1 MATYVAFLRAIN
13 LGAKR
18 KFAKAD
24 LVAATEAAGGTE
36 VATWIN
42 TGNVRL
48 NSSRRSTGA
57 VETALEAAYLATTGF
72 EVPTVVLTMAQLQ
85 EVVVGADRCAA
96 TYPTAGVHYV
106 SLVKTA
112 PGESAALAFEERWS
126 GEERALVVGRAV
138 HLLLPKPDSYHG
150 STLTNA
156 TVERAF
162 GPATS
167 RNVRVIRTVAERW
180 A

>member
-1 MATYVAFLRAIN
+1 MATYLAFLRAIN

-24 LVAATEAAGGTE
+24 IVAATEAAGGTE
-36 VATWIN
+36 VATWLN

-48 NSSRRSTGA
+48 SSSRRSTGA
-57 VETALEAAYLATTGF
+57 VETALEKAYLAIAGF
-72 EVPTVVLTMAQLQ
+72 EVPTVVLTPAQLQ
-85 EVVVGADRCAA
+85 QVVADADRCAA
-96 TYPTAGVHYV
+96 ISPAPGAHYV
-106 SLVKTA
+106 SLLKAT
-112 PGESAALAFEERWS
+112 PDESASRVFEERWS
-126 GEERALVVGRAV
+126 GAERAHVLGRAV
-138 HLLLPKPDSYHG
+138 HLLLPSPDSYHG
-150 STLTNA
+150 SSLTNA

-180 A
+180 S